1 MMAVI
6 HSLKCTVPFSFALPL
21 LSLAV
26 TALALIAIRCHF
38 LSIVVPLVVTSCHS
52 LSLIVPL
59 VVTRCTTRCHSLSI
73 VFIHCHLLSL
83 DVPLVCLL
91 IKDPIIAVF
100 QIFFFCLF
108 NQIFDRLCYSVN
120 DSLNIT
126 LLDLLIPS

>member
-6 HSLKCTVPFSFALPL
+6 HSLKCTLPFSFAVPL

-26 TALALIAIRCHF
+26 TAVALIAIRCHF
-38 LSIVVPLVVTSCHS
+38 LSIVVPLVVTSCHL

-59 VVTRCTTRCHSLSI
+59 VFTRCTTRCHSLSI

>member
-6 HSLKCTVPFSFALPL
+6 HSLKCTLPFSFAVPL

-26 TALALIAIRCHF
+26 TAVALIAIRCHF

>member
-38 LSIVVPLVVTSCHS
+38 LSIVVPLVVTSCHL

-59 VVTRCTTRCHSLSI
+59 VFTRCTTRCHSLSI